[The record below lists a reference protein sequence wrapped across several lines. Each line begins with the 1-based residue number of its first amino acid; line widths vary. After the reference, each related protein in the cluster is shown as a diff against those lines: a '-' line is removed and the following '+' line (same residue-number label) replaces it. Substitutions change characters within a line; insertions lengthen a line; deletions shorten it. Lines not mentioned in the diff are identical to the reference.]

1 MRLAPG
7 GPFDMERALPAAV
20 RTSIEARYHLNESLA
35 RQYLR
40 YLGDVVRG
48 DLGPSFRYPDRTVN
62 ELLALGFP
70 VSMTLGACALALAL
84 VVGGT
89 AGVVAAIRHNRWV
102 DYLTM
107 SIALGGV
114 SVPNFVLGPLLILVF
129 ALWLG
134 WLPVAGWGTWRH
146 LVLPSVTLA
155 AFYTAY
161 VARLARAGMLE
172 VILQDWVRTAR
183 AKGLREAVVV
193 TRHALPGAL
202 LPVVSYLGPAAARA
216 HGVGGDRDDLR
227 DSGHRPLLH
236 PECTQS
242 RLHDGPR
249 HRRLLQRAP
258 HRVQPGRGLSLRL
271 PGSPGDVL
279 TRCAQ
284 PWRPPSRRCSR
295 FLGPGRTSVRGAR
308 RRKPGAG
315 SGETVSPCSGRCC

>member
-1 MRLAPG
+1 VARYLARRLVGFPPVLLVIVTVAFFVMRLAPG
-7 GPFDMERALPAAV
+7 GPFDMERALSEAV
-20 RTSIEARYHLNESLA
+20 RTNIEARYHLNESLA

-40 YLGDVVRG
+40 YLGDVARG

-70 VSMTLGACALALAL
+70 VSMTLGACALGLAL

-89 AGVVAAIRHNRWV
+89 AGVVAAMRHNRWV

-107 SIALGGV
+107 SLALGGV
-114 SVPNFVLGPLLILVF
+114 SLPNFVLGPLLILVF

-183 AKGLREAVVV
+183 AKGLREVVV
-193 TRHALPGAL
+193 IMRHALPGAL

-216 HGVGGDRDDLR
+216 LTGSVVVETIFGIPGIGRYFIQSALNRDYTMVLGTVVFF
-227 DSGHRPLLH
+227 SGFLIAFNLIVD
-236 PECTQS
+236 C
-242 RLHDGPR
+242 LYAYLDPR
-249 HRRLLQRAP
+249 
-258 HRVQPGRGLSLRL
+258 V
-271 PGSPGDVL
+271 
-279 TRCAQ
+279 TY
-284 PWRPPSRRCSR
+284 
-295 FLGPGRTSVRGAR
+295 
-308 RRKPGAG
+308 
-315 SGETVSPCSGRCC
+315 

>member
-1 MRLAPG
+1 VARYLVRRLIGFPPVLLVIVTASFFIMRLAPG
-7 GPFDMERALPAAV
+7 GPFDMERALPEAV
-20 RTSIEARYHLNESLA
+20 RTNIEARYHLDESPA
-35 RQYLR
+35 RQYVR
-40 YLGDVVRG
+40 YLSDVLRG

-70 VSMTLGACALALAL
+70 VSVTLGVCALSLALA
-84 VVGGT
+84 VGGA

-107 SIALGGV
+107 SVALGGV

-172 VILQDWVRTAR
+172 VIHQDWVRTAR

-216 HGVGGDRDDLR
+216 LTGSVVVETIFGIPGVGRYFIQSALNRDYTMVLGTVVFY
-227 DSGHRPLLH
+227 SGLLIAFNLIVD
-236 PECTQS
+236 C
-242 RLHDGPR
+242 LYAYLDPR
-249 HRRLLQRAP
+249 
-258 HRVQPGRGLSLRL
+258 V
-271 PGSPGDVL
+271 
-279 TRCAQ
+279 TY
-284 PWRPPSRRCSR
+284 
-295 FLGPGRTSVRGAR
+295 
-308 RRKPGAG
+308 
-315 SGETVSPCSGRCC
+315 

>member
-1 MRLAPG
+1 MARYLARRLVGFPPILLVIVTASFFIMRLAPG
-7 GPFDMERALPAAV
+7 GPFDMERALPEAV
-20 RTSIEARYHLNESLA
+20 RANIEARYHLDESLA

-48 DLGPSFRYPDRTVN
+48 DFGPSFRYPDRTVN

-70 VSMTLGACALALAL
+70 VSVTLGVCALSLALA
-84 VVGGT
+84 VGGT
-89 AGVVAAIRHNRWV
+89 AGALAAIRHNRWV

-107 SIALGGV
+107 SLALGGV

-183 AKGLREAVVV
+183 AKGLREAIVV
-193 TRHALPGAL
+193 TRHALPAAL

-216 HGVGGDRDDLR
+216 LTGSVVVETIFGIPGVGRYFVQSALNRDYTMVLGTVVFY
-227 DSGHRPLLH
+227 SGFLIAFNLIVD
-236 PECTQS
+236 C
-242 RLHDGPR
+242 LYAYLDPR
-249 HRRLLQRAP
+249 
-258 HRVQPGRGLSLRL
+258 V
-271 PGSPGDVL
+271 
-279 TRCAQ
+279 TY
-284 PWRPPSRRCSR
+284 
-295 FLGPGRTSVRGAR
+295 
-308 RRKPGAG
+308 
-315 SGETVSPCSGRCC
+315 

>member
-1 MRLAPG
+1 MARYLARRLVGFPPVLLVIVTVAFFVMRLAPG
-7 GPFDMERALPAAV
+7 GPFDMERALSEAV
-20 RTSIEARYHLNESLA
+20 RTNIEARYHLNESLA

-40 YLGDVVRG
+40 YLGDVARG

-70 VSMTLGACALALAL
+70 VSMTLGACALGLAL

-89 AGVVAAIRHNRWV
+89 AGVVAAMRHNRWV

-107 SIALGGV
+107 SLALGGV
-114 SVPNFVLGPLLILVF
+114 SLPNFVLGPLLILVF

-183 AKGLREAVVV
+183 AKGLREVVV
-193 TRHALPGAL
+193 IMRHALPGAL

-216 HGVGGDRDDLR
+216 LTGSVVVETIFGIPGIGRYFIQSALNRDYTMVLGTVVFF
-227 DSGHRPLLH
+227 SGFLIAFNLIVD
-236 PECTQS
+236 C
-242 RLHDGPR
+242 LYAYLDPR
-249 HRRLLQRAP
+249 
-258 HRVQPGRGLSLRL
+258 V
-271 PGSPGDVL
+271 
-279 TRCAQ
+279 TY
-284 PWRPPSRRCSR
+284 
-295 FLGPGRTSVRGAR
+295 
-308 RRKPGAG
+308 
-315 SGETVSPCSGRCC
+315 

>member
-1 MRLAPG
+1 MARYLVRRLVGFPPVLLVIVTASFFLMRLAPG
-7 GPFDMERALPAAV
+7 GPFDMERALPEAV
-20 RTSIEARYHLNESLA
+20 RTNIEARYHLSESLA

-48 DLGPSFRYPDRTVN
+48 DFGPSFRYPDRTVN

-70 VSMTLGACALALAL
+70 VSVTLGACALSLALA
-84 VVGGT
+84 VGGT
-89 AGVVAAIRHNRWV
+89 AGTVAAIRHNRWV

-107 SIALGGV
+107 SLALGGV

-216 HGVGGDRDDLR
+216 LTGSVVVETIFGIPGVGRYFVQSALNRDYTMVLGTVVFY
-227 DSGHRPLLH
+227 SGFLIAFNLIVD
-236 PECTQS
+236 C
-242 RLHDGPR
+242 LYAYLDPR
-249 HRRLLQRAP
+249 
-258 HRVQPGRGLSLRL
+258 V
-271 PGSPGDVL
+271 
-279 TRCAQ
+279 TY
-284 PWRPPSRRCSR
+284 
-295 FLGPGRTSVRGAR
+295 
-308 RRKPGAG
+308 
-315 SGETVSPCSGRCC
+315 